1 MASYSV
7 SRREAARQLVQNI
20 SKEHGYLGED
30 VYATMTPETRR
41 TVQEAF
47 LMAYKLIGASVLT
60 LAKNLYTKDV
70 RWIFELLQNA
80 EDNKFSWAASSGA
93 IPYVS
98 FGVYKDRVVVEC
110 NEDGFTEENL
120 RAICKVGE
128 SSKIGAQGYIG
139 EKGIG
144 FKSVFKAA
152 WKVHIQSGYYSFTFT
167 HRKGDSGMGMIS
179 PEWCEPTED
188 IPIPLTR
195 ITLFL
200 HPNDVPGTEDARR
213 QNILNQLNELKPTML
228 LFLKKLKKIEVR
240 INDDEENEISCRLL
254 SISEDSRS
262 TVRILNQV
270 STENGITTNKRE
282 QYHMEQLIARN
293 LPQNENRTYTRQE
306 EALRV
311 YDTAPVVLAFPLSD
325 KYEPII
331 EQQEVFAF
339 LPVRR
344 EGFSFLMH
352 SDFVTQA
359 NREDIVTTSPRNI
372 QLLDYLADAFVASME
387 VFSVHSTLRFTWMR
401 YLPKLSDYPWDPF
414 WSKLVEK
421 IKDRICSKYIMIP
434 RHSGTR
440 RKISQTR
447 RIQRNMLDRHKLPL
461 FEDFQ
466 GLEALYLS
474 DQYKSSDLRLLQDY
488 GLNYL
493 RMVERLRLVERDLSS
508 ATSRMRSVGTDID
521 WHARAART
529 LGQPFVN
536 RQQEETSIIRSLKLI
551 PLIDGKWVSS
561 NEGNVYFATTPD
573 GLQIPT
579 DLGFHL
585 IDPNATDVHERKQL
599 FLHLGA
605 KYVSVD
611 DVRVK
616 IIHRYGGRKPT
627 GINYKT
633 SLSHLEF
640 LYLTHDQASTS
651 RSVEMYSK
659 LWLYDDNGHWYSLA
673 HHTSYSDIGFRE
685 IYLSIAEH
693 SDDIDEINETD
704 VSDQI
709 GEQIYGDPFCFICTD
724 YFRDGP
730 RQATKHNLTWREWLR
745 TCLGIR
751 NYASLV
757 NRDGS
762 DLSLECI
769 ISSLSSHCK
778 FLNLLK
784 QSWASEKNRLTRELK
799 TKLGQRTVQGQ
810 NSLYKFPIARGYLP
824 SPMLLKIHGEFKQ
837 EGEMFPFLELGEE
850 SGSLSEW
857 EFLHDLGAKSDPDLK
872 FYLEILTSKLELYEE
887 DPVSVNTPLITRLY
901 IRIHRESLDCTSR
914 EEQERRTSTICTE
927 FEENGCIVIPTEENQ
942 KPDFAKPSE
951 CILDGPMGMETVYPV
966 IPLYKAQLGDSISGF
981 SALKEFFQKTLK
993 IPKCSWK
1000 HILEEL
1006 KYLKE
1011 SDSIELYDRA
1021 GDLYSELSTMRLSG
1035 ASLEEMRNAFND
1047 DALVF
1052 ADVGP
1057 QKWHKAP
1064 QCLWCAPSPIRGRVN
1079 LSNLYDK
1086 KLECFFI
1093 DKLGVRTL
1101 DAGVVY
1107 NELLELDPE
1116 ETTVQQAKD
1125 LLWTFNS
1132 QIELNPPDKPP
1143 DGLLERRILP
1153 VREVGGQ
1160 IALTSAATNFGIVDR
1175 RKLGDIF
1182 HDRVKTLDFTVNEVV
1197 KLKPLIKWAG
1207 IENRYLSGSIQET
1220 SVLDPG
1226 LKVPISDPT
1235 EDIRRKAYGLFRI
1248 AAHFQSPRIVG
1259 DGQELYD
1266 LLRNSC
1272 TWETQNI
1279 STTLV
1284 LSIGSETASQVID
1297 RGLVHIDDTDGLEI
1311 YVPHDEDLR
1320 DQAYLS
1326 ILPNRLAKWIMTDP
1340 ITKLKNEVD
1349 SSMALLIHGVL
1360 IAKHR
1365 KVDYYLTENGIVE
1378 VTIPE
1383 QDNQEDVIPRQSTP
1397 TLASSPTAVGPSTP
1411 STPRTLRSPS
1421 VELMTP
1427 PFENHFIR
1435 ESIETP
1441 ATEYTPRSARGEG
1454 SARYHP
1460 SSVQESPSPNPLIT
1474 PTAEQRTRATEEYR
1488 GLLSQ
1493 VVSIARSSRVL
1504 SEALDLHELLDAISS
1519 NNVNNRVFNE
1529 YNLFNALFGG
1539 GMPQIERD
1547 KRVGAAGELFVF
1559 ELLSSM
1565 NPSLRDFT
1573 RANWT
1578 STIRRYVTVHPDYED
1593 MSAWSGIETSDLEY
1607 EDVDGRLTA
1616 VLISKGHLRSEWRGL
1631 RPKYYI
1637 EVKTTPGA
1645 RDAPFFMSDAQYH
1658 KMRRLCTNESIYV
1671 IFRVS
1676 DLYTGGLTVD
1686 IYVDPV
1692 KLANEGRLVFTADK
1706 WTVKPVLRL

>member
-7 SRREAARQLVQNI
+7 SGREAARRLVQNI
-20 SKEHGYLGED
+20 AKEHGYLGEE

-80 EDNKFSWAASSGA
+80 EDNEFSRAASSGSV
-93 IPYVS
+93 PYVS
-98 FGVYKDRVVVEC
+98 FKAYKDRVVVEC

-179 PEWCEPTED
+179 PEWCEPAED
-188 IPIPLTR
+188 MPIPLTR

-200 HPNDVPGTEDARR
+200 HPNGVPGTEDARR

-240 INDDEENEISCRLL
+240 TNDDDENEISRRLL
-254 SISEDSRS
+254 SISEDSQS

-270 STENGITTNKRE
+270 STENGSTTNKRE
-282 QYHMEQLIARN
+282 QYHIEQLIARN
-293 LPQNENRTYTRQE
+293 LSQNENRTYTPQE

-311 YDTAPVVLAFPLSD
+311 YGTAPVVLAFPLSD
-325 KYEPII
+325 EYEPII
-331 EQQEVFAF
+331 EQQEIFAF

-344 EGFSFLMH
+344 EGFSFLIH

-359 NREDIVTTSPRNI
+359 NREDIVTTSLRNI
-372 QLLDYLADAFVASME
+372 QLLDYLADAFVASVE
-387 VFSVHSTLRFTWMR
+387 VFCVHSTLRFTWMR
-401 YLPKLSDYPWDPF
+401 YLPKLADYPWDPF
-414 WSKLVEK
+414 WLKLVKK
-421 IKDRICSKYIMIP
+421 IKDRICSEYIMIS
-434 RHSGTR
+434 RHSGIR

-447 RIQRNMLDRHKLPL
+447 RIRQNMLDRHKLPL
-461 FEDFQ
+461 FEDFP

-474 DQYKSSDLRLLQDY
+474 DRYKPSDLRLLQDY

-493 RMVERLRLVERDLSS
+493 RMVEWLRLVERDLSS
-508 ATSRMRSVGTDID
+508 DTSRMRSMGTDID
-521 WHARAART
+521 WHARVART
-529 LGQPFVN
+529 LGQPFIN
-536 RQQEETSIIRSLKLI
+536 KQQKETSIIKSLELI

-561 NEGNVYFATTPD
+561 DEANVYFATTPD
-573 GLQIPT
+573 GFRIPT

-605 KYVSVD
+605 EYASVD

-616 IIHRYGGRKPT
+616 IIQRYGGREPN

-640 LYLTHDQASTS
+640 LYLTHDQASAS
-651 RSVEMYSK
+651 PSVETYSK
-659 LWLYDDNGHWYSLA
+659 LWLYDEDGYWHPLA
-673 HHTSYSDIGFRE
+673 RHTSYSDIGFRE

-693 SDDIDEINETD
+693 SDDPDETNETD
-704 VSDQI
+704 VCDGI
-709 GEQIYGDPFCFICTD
+709 GQQIYRDPFYFIRKD

-730 RQATKHNLTWREWLR
+730 RQATEHDLTWREWLR

-751 NYASLV
+751 NYARLV
-757 NRDGS
+757 NRNGS
-762 DLSLECI
+762 GLSVECI
-769 ISSLSSHCK
+769 LSSVYIRCE

-784 QSWASEKNRLTRELK
+784 QSWASEKDRLTRELK
-799 TKLGQRTVQGQ
+799 TKLGQRIVQGQ
-810 NSLYKFPIARGYLP
+810 NSLYEFPIARGYLP

-837 EGEMFPFLELGEE
+837 EGEMFPFFELGEE

-872 FYLEILTSKLELYEE
+872 FDLEILTSKLELYEE
-887 DPVSVNTPLITRLY
+887 DPTAQAERSKSGGRLQY
-901 IRIHRESLDCTSR
+901 
-914 EEQERRTSTICTE
+914 
-927 FEENGCIVIPTEENQ
+927 VIPTEKNQ
-942 KPDFAKPSE
+942 KPNFAKPSE
-951 CILDGPMGMETVYPV
+951 CILDGTMGMETVYPV
-966 IPLYKAQLGDSISGF
+966 IPLYKAQLGDSIPGF
-981 SALKEFFQKTLK
+981 SALKEFFQETLK

-1000 HILEEL
+1000 HIVEEL
-1006 KYLKE
+1006 KHLKE
-1011 SDSIELYDRA
+1011 SDSVELYDKS
-1021 GDLYSELSTMRLSG
+1021 GDLYSELSTMRLSS
-1035 ASLEEMRNAFND
+1035 ASLEEMKNAFKE

-1079 LSNLYDK
+1079 LSDLYDK
-1086 KLECFFI
+1086 KLERFFI
-1093 DKLGVRTL
+1093 EKLGVRTL

-1107 NELLELDPE
+1107 NELLELNPE

-1160 IALTSAATNFGIVDR
+1160 ITLTSAATDFGIVNR

-1182 HDRVKTLDFTVNEVV
+1182 HDRVKILDFTVNEVV

-1207 IENRYLSGSIQET
+1207 IENRYLSRSIQET

-1226 LKVPISDPT
+1226 FKVPISDPT
-1235 EDIRRKAYGLFRI
+1235 EDIRRKAYGLLRI

-1284 LSIGSETASQVID
+1284 LSIGSETVSQVID

-1340 ITKLKNEVD
+1340 ITKLKNEID

-1360 IAKHR
+1360 MAKPR

-1383 QDNQEDVIPRQSTP
+1383 QDDQEDAIPRQSTP

-1421 VELMTP
+1421 VEPITP
-1427 PFENHFIR
+1427 LFENDFIR

-1441 ATEYTPRSARGEG
+1441 ATEYTPRSAHGEG

-1460 SSVQESPSPNPLIT
+1460 SSSQESPSPDPFTT

-1493 VVSIARSSRVL
+1493 VVRIAKSSRLL

-1565 NPSLRDFT
+1565 NPSLRGFT

-1658 KMRRLCTNESIYV
+1658 KMKRLCTNESLYV

-1706 WTVKPVLRL
+1706 WTVKPVLRF